1 MESKASRS
9 ARVKLQLRDSKGR
22 WVKMFS
28 KVKWSDSKTSQTKT
42 GIVSGFDGNSAVI
55 DVHDRHG
62 KNLGVKET
70 IDAGQLEVINE
81 KAEIKF
87 DANGKAIGAIPADS
101 ADPAN
106 QQDQP
111 QEETK
116 PAFHVKA
123 TNPTS
128 YNIGFDGEG
137 SMYAQVGDL
146 ALGDELYPIAKA
158 SATQK
163 SPFNSFKAYS
173 NANIQKF
180 AKGLGTVS
188 KIKEGKYAEV
198 TEPDGTKY
206 YISAGHFAVKR
217 SPEMDKAIL
226 QAQQSEAETV
236 HKGKDAPFLEWI
248 EALKNSKESNTAE
261 QPKAVIPETPE
272 AAPEAAPKAEESP
285 FGENFVKKPSN
296 FNFNKGDVAVFKDG
310 TTGDWVGKG
319 QVPMEGGGKI
329 SANKFIVDGKEK
341 VVEGKDIVASYSP
354 KSLVI
359 PTTGPNP
366 FGDEFKGYSF
376 DLSKPNNEN
385 FKAGD
390 HIVYGKEKNLGKILS
405 VNPTTI
411 LVEKLNSDKKYN
423 GKATISKSQISGKY
437 VKEGTPAQIG
447 KDASKDVPEI
457 TQDELDQIGKIDHEK
472 VDDQLKNGVKPTA
485 KAQETYP
492 DKGKSITNPE
502 GQVIKVND
510 VVFNPKYGKGV
521 VAIVLPSSDPNK
533 LGSARVF
540 YESEGGFKVTQAK
553 NLALFDPEKIVAE
566 APKTTSD
573 KLSPGDVG
581 MNPETGK
588 QFITGKDGNPIHK
601 GDKIS
606 YTKGGKTSEG
616 TVKGIYVG
624 EKTVSITWDDGT
636 TTGPKKAS
644 TLVSAEKASEA
655 PVAENKGAEAPAPAE
670 APEASPEAAPA
681 AEKYSAEN
689 EKALLA
695 FSTNA
700 KDIGDHLRGIAAH
713 AFAGAEEIILGLDNV
728 LKNSTLSEPTKVY
741 RGFKLSKDMYGVH
754 HVLDSFKVGEKFRD
768 KSFTSTSLDPAIAQQ
783 SLDAMEG
790 DHEVLID
797 FDLPAGFHAAKLN
810 YDGFSDESMKG
821 LSHEQEVILPRGMS
835 FQITAVSETTD
846 ENGNKKIK
854 ASVKGVVNES
864 TDGLND
870 PSVHQVKADEPVE
883 KNPFK
888 MLDDPGADGD
898 GFHPSGPW
906 GHFGAAGVMVQAKNE
921 NGEPVYLIVENGE
934 LHEGPNQGLWQLPG
948 GALNGNENPYQGAAR
963 EMWEELDVDPDMMS
977 KFTHAGDIKYSNG
990 KGWAYNNVAAVH
1002 DGPPFDVKID
1012 VIETSDHKW
1021 ATKAELLE
1029 MMNDGKLLPAFAANI
1044 EKLLDVYGDT
1054 APETPATPEPDA
1066 TPEAAPILDFKD
1078 FTKVPNKHQS
1088 GSNTGGFYTNA
1099 AGEEYYIKTGM
1110 SEDHARN
1117 EILASAIYAAM
1128 GVNASKQE
1136 PIMVNGKLGIASK
1149 IIATDGSGSN
1159 QNLNN
1164 PEYLAKV
1171 QEDFAIDVLVAN
1183 WDVAGMGYDNLLT
1196 DAQGNPLRIDP
1207 GASLRYRA
1215 QGAKKSS
1222 FDGSANEWDFLRD
1235 ASNNESSGLKYN
1247 KKLFGSMTDQQLIDS
1262 ANKLNELT
1270 DEKLD
1275 GIVNSIGFD
1284 EKNAEFF
1291 KSTLKARRE
1300 DILARASKLTPET
1313 KDDNGPATAEDI
1325 NTPAADTGSE
1335 EGGQIQLDSGPA
1347 GDAGAPAGGEA
1358 QPEVGSLLTHKQL
1371 DALPAGS
1378 VVQYTNQGTPL
1389 TKLENG
1395 NWKGDSH
1402 EMSDDT
1408 IKSIYKDSKLTLKS
1422 LGGTAEETPADA
1434 PEAGTEPKVGSFL
1447 LISELDALPAGSVV
1461 AYPESTTALTKQEDG
1476 SWATNT
1482 GKMSDEQ
1489 VKDIY
1494 VDGDLELLGLGS
1506 VDSALD
1512 DKPTNP
1518 YFLNDPIYDFE
1529 ELQDIP
1535 AGSVIAG
1542 QSGMFYYHKVAPGQW
1557 KSTNSGEHYKDED
1570 FEGVTKMQVIS
1581 YAEPTEAPAFDTAEP
1596 IDTSGPKVGD
1606 NLTQHQVVS
1615 LPVGSVVVYKG
1626 QGTFKKVDEDTFM
1639 NHLGNKVLTQDIL
1652 AVFDDGE
1659 LALSEIGDGKA
1670 WAPADEDEEEKL
1682 WDFKQIKMKPVG
1694 TVIEALNGVQYEKLD
1709 EGIWKA
1715 VGSQMEYDDEDFE
1728 YATDLKI
1735 VKEGDGTFN
1744 TPTTP
1749 EVDPLMPVNGEKVYG
1764 DDIDKLPIGAVIQT
1778 LFQSKFTKTEGG
1790 WKGTNGSIIE
1800 EFQLKNYTKWTVVS
1814 GGADA
1819 SPEGFVP
1826 GAKVSTQK
1834 LSELPLD
1841 TVVKTSSGTE
1851 FTKSAPSY
1859 WSANGVGGWTTGNLI
1874 NTNPGSDTV
1883 TIVSVPDE
1891 VPVDPNMADMAN
1903 LSKYPTGTILDPGG
1917 SAKLVKQASGL
1928 WKSTYTGTTFTDSE
1942 INQSYTEGELKVIEP
1957 KVVKTGDQV
1966 PVDEIKDLPI
1976 GTEFYDDEN
1985 VLFSK
1990 TDTDEYMSEDG
2001 GTFPAEYFK
2010 DFNETVTIATTVDTD
2025 LLSSMAE
2032 EAEAAQAAPL
2042 PSVTGKNG
2050 EALLVGDNIVW
2061 ESKGTSGSIVGL
2073 DVENGKVQMLLNDGT
2088 KKWYAASKM
2097 VKAPKPVY
2105 MPQPKKTAEVDKDSP
2120 WYDQPKPELVIPE
2133 EMKPTVTDP
2142 ADYNFLPEG
2151 FIEEIEQRYAAKI
2164 NPTWSK
2170 DKPQDSYYWSKVTH
2184 FQGTGSMDSLQTLH
2198 TKQYISDEMFE
2209 KAKAFQKDLMEKR
2222 AKEDALVAEAKAKYA
2237 KELADL
2243 QSKYLSDLKA
2253 WKAANGIVSTSVANH
2268 FPDTAEAEWDKET
2281 GYIKNADGSISA
2293 DWSKAPAGSYS
2304 VASIMASM
2312 TDDEI
2317 LAAHG
2322 MSAMV
2327 DSEWIRDNNVR
2338 FTKVVDEN
2346 GVTKLQARF
2355 EVNEFKKKAV
2365 IAEMGNDTISHV
2377 KGGFLGYV
2385 KGALASFSKFTKGGD
2400 TLSSIQGKT
2409 YRKMD
2414 GDTEITL
2421 QVASNHSGGYNNTN
2435 AFSSFAYVTMPEN
2448 ASAADF
2454 EKALR
2459 AMGIA
2464 DAHPSDKA
2472 SVDFSKKKQIVS
2484 TFGGFVGEANTKYE
2498 QNPALLDQ
2506 DVKKAL
2512 DGIGASQY
2520 TIDDF
2525 RLVMTEMG
2533 FNQFRLP
2540 KALRNKLAAQTGVKA
2555 YVHGNI
2561 DWMPESVAKGAMY
2574 SPDQINDSHG
2584 PIRAMKR
2591 FLGQASGYL
2600 ATARRMVEGDNASG
2614 MSPGADIGSGGAR
2627 YLFTTPQKGNSW
2639 QTNTGYNSGM
2649 VAHPTLAFKYLG
2661 AYANY
2666 SDYGDGTRVEGKKVL
2681 DELTS
2686 HSSLYEMMVPNGI
2699 SIADTWY
2706 TFTNSTQKEKILAE
2720 LRENGVE
2727 EINGMP
2733 IEKYFVVPGK
2743 DPVPEWIDTDPYD
2756 D

>member
-28 KVKWSDSKTSQTKT
+28 KVKWLDSKTSQTKT

-70 IDAGQLEVINE
+70 IKAHQLEVINE

-87 DANGKAIGAIPADS
+87 DANGKAVDALPADA

-106 QQDQP
+106 GQVSTPD
-111 QEETK
+111 K
-116 PAFHVKA
+116 PAFHTKA
-123 TNPTS
+123 VNPIS
-128 YNIGFDGEG
+128 YNIGHSGDG
-137 SMYAQVGDL
+137 SMYTKVSDFAI
-146 ALGDELYPIAKA
+146 GDEVYPIAKV
-158 SATQK
+158 SNIQK
-163 SPFNSFKAYS
+163 SPYNSAKSYS

-180 AKGLGTVS
+180 APGLGKIT

-198 TEPDGTKY
+198 TDAEGSKY
-206 YISAGHFAVKR
+206 YISAGHYAVKR
-217 SPEMDKAIL
+217 TPEMDKAIL
-226 QAQQSEAETV
+226 NAKDTEAGKVYDGKQAPTIA
-236 HKGKDAPFLEWI
+236 WI
-248 EALKNSKESNTAE
+248 EALKGASESNTE
-261 QPKAVIPETPE
+261 DQPKAVTPDAPETPE
-272 AAPEAAPKAEESP
+272 AAPEESP
-285 FGENFVKKPSN
+285 FGDNFAKKSGN
-296 FNFNKGDVAVFKDG
+296 FNYNKGDVAVFKDG
-310 TTGDWVGKG
+310 TSGEWIGKG
-319 QVPMEGGGKI
+319 QYTMEGGGKI
-329 SANKFIVDGKEK
+329 SANKFLVDGQEK
-341 VVEGKDIVASYSP
+341 VVPGKDIVASYSP
-354 KSLVI
+354 KSLVV

-385 FKAGD
+385 FKPGD
-390 HIVYGKEKNLGKILS
+390 HVVYGKEGNLGRVLK
-405 VNPTTI
+405 VTPTTI
-411 LVEKLNSDKKYN
+411 LVEKLNSDKKVN
-423 GKATISKSQISGKY
+423 GTATISKSQITGKY

-447 KDASKDVPEI
+447 KDASKDVPPI
-457 TQDELDQIGKIDHEK
+457 TQEEADQIGKIDHAK
-472 VDDQLKNGVKPTA
+472 VDDMLKNGVKPSA
-485 KAQETYP
+485 PAAGQYP
-492 DKGKSITNPE
+492 DKGKSITNPD

-553 NLALFDPEKIVAE
+553 NLALFDQEKIAAE

-581 MNPETGK
+581 MNPDTGK

-601 GDKIS
+601 GDKVS

-644 TLVSAEKASEA
+644 TLTSAEKAPEA
-655 PVAENKGAEAPAPAE
+655 PNKVAEAPAPAD
-670 APEASPEAAPA
+670 APEAAPEPVPA
-681 AEKYSAEN
+681 TEKYSPED

-695 FSTNA
+695 FNTNA
-700 KDIGDHLRGIAAH
+700 KEIGDHLRGIAPH
-713 AFAGAEEIILGLDNV
+713 AYAGAEEIILGLDNV

-741 RGFKLSKDMYGVH
+741 RGFKLSKDMYGVQ
-754 HVLDSFKVGEKFRD
+754 HVLDAFKVGEKFRD

-783 SLDAMEG
+783 SMDAMEG
-790 DHEVLID
+790 DHEILID
-797 FDLPAGFHAAKLN
+797 FDLPAGFHAAKLD
-810 YDGFSDESMKG
+810 YDSFSDESMKG
-821 LSHEQEVILPRGMS
+821 LSHEQEVLLPRAMA
-835 FQITAVSETTD
+835 FQITHVEETTD

-854 ASVKGVVNES
+854 ASVKGVVTES

-906 GHFGAAGVMVQAKNE
+906 GHFGAAGVMVQAKNDK
-921 NGEPVYLIVENGE
+921 GEPVYLIVENGE

-963 EMWEELDVDPDMMS
+963 EMWEELDVDPEMMA

-1029 MMNDGKLLPAFAANI
+1029 MKNSGKLLPAFAANI
-1044 EKLLDVYGDT
+1044 EKLLDVYGDST
-1054 APETPATPEPDA
+1054 PDAPAAPEPDA
-1066 TPEAAPILDFKD
+1066 TPEAKPILDIKD
-1078 FTKVPNKHQS
+1078 FTKVPGKGQS
-1088 GSNTGGFYTNA
+1088 GSNAGGFYTDADGN
-1099 AGEEYYIKTGM
+1099 EYYIKTGM
-1110 SEDHARN
+1110 TEDHARN
-1117 EILASAIYAAM
+1117 EILASAIYGAM
-1128 GVNASKQE
+1128 GVNASQQE

-1149 IIATDGSGSN
+1149 IIKTDGESYNSH
-1159 QNLNN
+1159 LDD
-1164 PEYLAKV
+1164 PEYLKKV
-1171 QEDFAIDVLVAN
+1171 QEDFAVDALVAN

-1196 DAQGNPLRIDP
+1196 DANGNPLRIDP

-1215 QGAKKSS
+1215 QGSKKSS
-1222 FDGSANEWDFLRD
+1222 FGDSADEWDFLRTGT
-1235 ASNNESSGLKYN
+1235 NNESSGLKYN
-1247 KKLFGSMTDQQLIDS
+1247 KKLFGSMSNQQLIDS

-1275 GIVNSIGFD
+1275 GIVDSIGFD

-1291 KSTLKARRE
+1291 KSTLKARRD
-1300 DILARASKLTPET
+1300 DILKRASHLVDPTL
-1313 KDDNGPATAEDI
+1313 KDKNDDDTTTTDDGS
-1325 NTPAADTGSE
+1325 TPAPDAGSE
-1335 EGGQIQLDSGPA
+1335 EGGQVQLDSGSG
-1347 GDAGAPAGGEA
+1347 GDSGAPEAGTGDGD
-1358 QPEVGSLLTHKQL
+1358 QPSVGTFLLVSEL
-1371 DALPAGS
+1371 DGLPAGS
-1378 VVQYTNQGTPL
+1378 VVKYPGADTGL
-1389 TKLENG
+1389 TKTEGGSWKSDSG
-1395 NWKGDSH
+1395 NLMTDA
-1402 EMSDDT
+1402 T
-1408 IKSIYKDSKLTLKS
+1408 VKSIYKSNGDLQLIS
-1422 LGGTAEETPADA
+1422 LGSDDATSAAEP
-1434 PEAGTEPKVGSFL
+1434 S
-1447 LISELDALPAGSVV
+1447 S
-1461 AYPESTTALTKQEDG
+1461 
-1476 SWATNT
+1476 
-1482 GKMSDEQ
+1482 
-1489 VKDIY
+1489 
-1494 VDGDLELLGLGS
+1494 
-1506 VDSALD
+1506 
-1512 DKPTNP
+1512 NP
-1518 YFLNDPIYDFE
+1518 FFLNDPIYDFE
-1529 ELQDIP
+1529 EIKDVP

-1542 QSGMFYYHKVAPGQW
+1542 TSGVFHYEKVGDNQW
-1557 KSTNSGEHYKDED
+1557 KSTNTGQPYKDAD
-1570 FEGVTKMQVIS
+1570 FEGVTGMQVIS
-1581 YAEPTEAPAFDTAEP
+1581 YAEGSDAPAFKTDQP

-1606 NLTQHQVVS
+1606 NVTQHQVTN
-1615 LPVGSVVVYKG
+1615 LPVGSVISYKG
-1626 QGTFKKVDEDTFM
+1626 HGTFKKVDDDTFM
-1639 NHLGNKVLTQDIL
+1639 NHLGNKVATQDIL
-1652 AVFDDGE
+1652 SVFDDGE
-1659 LALSEIGDGKA
+1659 LKLDSIGDGKP
-1670 WAPADEDEEEKL
+1670 WADSSSDEQL
-1682 WDFKQIKMKPVG
+1682 WDFDQVKMLPAG
-1694 TVIEALNGVQYEKLD
+1694 TVIEGKNGVQYEKIAD
-1709 EGIWKA
+1709 GQWKA
-1715 VGSQMEYDDEDFE
+1715 VGSQTVYDDEDFE
-1728 YATDLKI
+1728 YTTDLKI
-1735 VKEGDGTFN
+1735 VQQGEGQ
-1744 TPTTP
+1744 TPQP
-1749 EVDPLMPVNGEKVYG
+1749 EAAEVDPLMPVNGEKVYG
-1764 DDIDKLPIGAVIQT
+1764 DDIDKLPVGAVIQT
-1778 LFQSKFTKTEGG
+1778 LFGSKFTKGETG
-1790 WKGTNGSIIE
+1790 WTKDADGSTID
-1800 EFQLKNYTKWTVVS
+1800 EFQLKSYTKWTVVS

-1819 SPEGFVP
+1819 SPEGLVP
-1826 GAKVSTQK
+1826 GAKLSTQK
-1834 LSELPLD
+1834 LNELPLD
-1841 TVVKTSSGTE
+1841 SVVKTSTGTE

-1859 WSANGVGGWTTGNLI
+1859 WSANGVGGWTLGNLI
-1874 NTNPGSDTV
+1874 NSNPGSDTV

-1891 VPVDPNMADMAN
+1891 VPADPNMADMAN

-1917 SAKLVKQASGL
+1917 SAKLVKQSSGL
-1928 WKSTYTGTTFTDSE
+1928 WKSTFSGSTFTDSE
-1942 INQSYTEGELKVIEP
+1942 INQSYTEGELKAIVP
-1957 KVVKTGDQV
+1957 KEVKVGEDV
-1966 PVDEIKDLPI
+1966 PVAEIKDLPI
-1976 GTEFYDDEN
+1976 GTEFTDDEN

-1990 TDTDEYMSEDG
+1990 TDTDEYTSEDG
-2001 GTFPAEYFK
+2001 GTFNAEYFK
-2010 DFNETVTIATTVDTD
+2010 DFNETVKIATTVDTD

-2032 EAEAAQAAPL
+2032 EAAAQAAPL

-2050 EALLVGDNIVW
+2050 ESLLVGDDIVW
-2061 ESKGTSGSIVGL
+2061 ESKGTKGSIVGL
-2073 DVENGKVQMLLNDGT
+2073 DVANGKVQMLLNDGT

-2097 VKAPKPVY
+2097 VKAPKTTSAESFLY
-2105 MPQPKKTAEVDKDSP
+2105 YSTPKKTAEVDKDSP
-2120 WYDQPKPELVIPE
+2120 WYDQPKPELVVPE
-2133 EMKPTVTDP
+2133 EMKPAVTAP
-2142 ADYNFLPEG
+2142 EDYNFLPEG
-2151 FIEEIEQRYAAKI
+2151 FIEEIEQRYAAKV
-2164 NPTWSK
+2164 NPNWSK

-2184 FQGTGSMDSLQTLH
+2184 FQSTGSMDSLQTLY

-2209 KAKAFQKDLMEKR
+2209 KAKAFQKELMEKR
-2222 AKEDALVAEAKAKYA
+2222 AKEDALVADAKAKYA

-2253 WKAANGIVSTSVANH
+2253 WKAANGIVSTSVASH

-2312 TDDEI
+2312 SDNEV

-2365 IAEMGNDTISHV
+2365 IAEMGTDTINHV

-2385 KGALASFSKFTKGGD
+2385 KGKLAMFSKFTKGGD
-2400 TLSSIQGKT
+2400 TLSSISGKT

-2435 AFSSFAYVTMPEN
+2435 AFSSFAYVTMPET

-2459 AMGIA
+2459 SMGIA

-2498 QNPALLDQ
+2498 ENPALLDQ

-2512 DGIGASQY
+2512 DEIGASQY
-2520 TIDDF
+2520 SLDDF

-2561 DWMPESVAKGAMY
+2561 DWLPESVAKGGLHY
-2574 SPDQINDSHG
+2574 PSQVNDSMG

-2649 VAHPTLAFKYLG
+2649 VAHPTMAFKYLG
-2661 AYANY
+2661 TYANV

-2681 DELTS
+2681 DVLTDN
-2686 HSSLYEMMVPNGI
+2686 HSIYEMMVPNGI

-2706 TFTNSTQKEKILAE
+2706 TFTNSEQKEKILAE
-2720 LRENGVE
+2720 LRENGIE

-2743 DPVPEWIDTDPYD
+2743 DPVPEWVDTDPYD